1 MRLVFRRSMHT
12 TGRQLRHLIGAAIHP
27 PTRSPENV
35 DGQEGRNHAA
45 LLAVSTSRSS
55 HHRVNHPHHRLWP
68 GPSLM
73 TEMRF
78 HLCLRCWVSGHEDFV
93 RTAAGRL
100 YLECMEC
107 GRQTTGWRIGKSRE
121 PREAGR
127 IDEAPGAVGCARPS
141 TTGNRAAL
149 KVA

>member
-1 MRLVFRRSMHT
+1 MRLLFRRLMHT

-35 DGQEGRNHAA
+35 DGQDGRKHAA
-45 LLAVSTSRSS
+45 LVAVSTSRSS
-55 HHRVNHPHHRLWP
+55 HDRVNHPHHRLWA
-68 GPSLM
+68 GPTLM
-73 TEMRF
+73 TALRF
-78 HLCLRCWVSGHEDFV
+78 HLSLRCWVSGHEDFV

-107 GRQTTGWRIGKSRE
+107 GRQTTGWRTGKSRE

-127 IDEAPGAVGCARPS
+127 IDDAPGAAGCARTS
-141 TTGNRAAL
+141 TPGNRAAL

>member
-1 MRLVFRRSMHT
+1 MRLLFRRLMHT
-12 TGRQLRHLIGAAIHP
+12 TGRQLRHVIGAAINP
-27 PTRSPENV
+27 PTRS
-35 DGQEGRNHAA
+35 
-45 LLAVSTSRSS
+45 
-55 HHRVNHPHHRLWP
+55 P

-73 TEMRF
+73 TALRF
-78 HLCLRCWVSGHEDFV
+78 HLSLRCWLSGHEDFV

-107 GRQTTGWRIGKSRE
+107 GRQTTGWRTGKGRE

-127 IDEAPGAVGCARPS
+127 IDGAPGAVGCARTLTP
-141 TTGNRAAL
+141 GNRAAL